1 MTTFAVRH
9 LGSRIA
15 LIRDDAKRVTISEFD
30 LPEARRLRLELDAAI
45 KRAEIAMMGPVAVL
59 AMIGV

>member
-9 LGSRIA
+9 LDARIA
-15 LIRDDAKRVTISEFD
+15 LIRNDATRVTISEFD

-45 KRAEIAMMGPVAVL
+45 KRAEIAVMGPVAVL
-59 AMIGV
+59 ALMEG